1 MEEIPFED
9 RYVPKAEIDWD
20 RSLWWWYPLTRAIH
34 PAMRVT
40 ALVTSAIGILVLQRG
55 LAFGNWLFAPRFA
68 ASFDNWYV
76 RSLGSVQL
84 APIEIG
90 QARLFAAIG
99 WQEIAYLTFSLL
111 WITAVFAFFGG
122 ILSRRAAVEL
132 GQRTIAP
139 WGETLRI
146 VGSRMMSYVW
156 VTGIHLVAIA
166 LLLIVPLLLG
176 LLARLG
182 PMAMLAGVLLILFF
196 PLVVAV
202 GRMVLSM
209 FICFPLAVTAI
220 GCEKNADAFE
230 GFSRSNNYFFQRPVV
245 AALSI
250 VALVAIGS
258 VGYMIVFW
266 LLLSGWHWV
275 RDAFLAGAGYTITDL
290 IGGETMVVNDPA
302 MGTVTAVR
310 PDAHASRLLRWVL
323 VGGWL
328 TRLLI
333 AAYWFSYFWSASA
346 SVYLILRRSVD
357 NTDLDEIDSPYEG
370 AAAELPE
377 LPQWPQAPSTTPS
390 SEPGI

>member
-40 ALVTSAIGILVLQRG
+40 ALITSAIAILVLQRG

-68 ASFDNWYV
+68 ESFDNWYV
-76 RSLGSVQL
+76 RSMGSVHL

-90 QARLFAAIG
+90 QARLFTAIG
-99 WQEIAYLTFSLL
+99 WQEVGYLTFSLL

-122 ILSRRAAVEL
+122 ILARRAAVEL

-146 VGSRMMSYVW
+146 VGSRMVSYMW
-156 VTGIHLVAIA
+156 VTGMHLVAIA
-166 LLLIVPLLLG
+166 LLLLVPLLLG

-182 PMAMLAGVLLILFF
+182 PLAILAGVLLILCF
-196 PLVVAV
+196 PIVVAV
-202 GRMVLSM
+202 GRLVLSM

-245 AALSI
+245 AALSV
-250 VALVAIGS
+250 VALISIGT
-258 VGYMIVFW
+258 VGYLIIFW
-266 LLLSGWHWV
+266 LLLAGWHWV

-290 IGGETMVVNDPA
+290 VGGETVVIDGSA
-302 MGTVTAVR
+302 AVATVTPAS
-310 PDAHASRLLRWVL
+310 PDLQATRILRWVL

-333 AAYWFSYFWSASA
+333 AAYWFSYFWAGTA
-346 SVYLILRRSVD
+346 AVYLILRRSVD

-370 AAAELPE
+370 EAVGLPE
-377 LPQWPQAPSTTPS
+377 LPQWPQNPSAQPPT
-390 SEPGI
+390 

>member
-55 LAFGNWLFAPRFA
+55 LVFANWLFAPRFG

-76 RSLGSVQL
+76 RFFGSVPL
-84 APIEIG
+84 APIEVG
-90 QARLFAAIG
+90 QARLFTAIG
-99 WQEIAYLTFSLL
+99 WQEIAYLTFILL

-122 ILSRRAAVEL
+122 ILTRRAAVEL

-146 VGSRMMSYVW
+146 VGGRMPSYLW
-156 VTGIHLVAIA
+156 ITGMHLVAIA
-166 LLLIVPLLLG
+166 FLLILPFLLG

-182 PMAMLAGVLLILFF
+182 PMAIVAGVLLILLF
-196 PLVVAV
+196 PLVLAV
-202 GRMVLSM
+202 GRLVLSM
-209 FICFPLAVTAI
+209 FVCFPLAVTAI
-220 GCEKNADAFE
+220 SCEKNADAFE

-250 VALVAIGS
+250 AALFGIGL
-258 VGYMIVFW
+258 VGYLIIYW
-266 LLLSGWHWV
+266 LLLAGWHWV
-275 RDAFLAGAGYTITDL
+275 RDAFLAGAGYTIADL
-290 IGGETMVVNDPA
+290 VGGDSVV
-302 MGTVTAVR
+302 TVNGQPVASVT
-310 PDAHASRLLRWVL
+310 PDAQAMRILRWVL

-333 AAYWFSYFWSASA
+333 AAYWFSFFWAGA
-346 SVYLILRRSVD
+346 AAVYLVLRRSID
-357 NTDLDEIDSPYEG
+357 NTDLDEIDSPYAGETVN
-370 AAAELPE
+370 LPE
-377 LPQWPQAPSTTPS
+377 LPASPQTSPSPPAS
-390 SEPGI
+390 DPGI